1 MTDRKKT
8 TTDLRERVARLQAA
22 DEERLKAVEALRAS
36 EDFSASLLSNSPN
49 PVVVINP
56 DTSIRYVSPALLE
69 LTGFAEEEVLGA
81 EIPYPWWPEDKLDE
95 IGKSLETAM
104 AKGLRNIECAFEK
117 KSGEPFW
124 VQVSF
129 SPIEGG
135 GELKFFL
142 SNWIDITE
150 HKRIENKLAEERT
163 LLRTL
168 IDNLPDL
175 IYVKDAEGRFI
186 TGNIAV
192 ARLMGADGPE
202 ELVGK
207 TDFEF
212 HPEALARGYCADE
225 EEVMR
230 TGKPLIDRVETAI
243 APDGEERVFSTTKVP
258 LRDSDGNIIGIV
270 GMGRDITERTRAE
283 DLLKKSEE
291 ALAVTG
297 RMAKVGGWEL
307 DAKTLEVIWT
317 EETYR
322 IYELPVDKKPSLE
335 EAMSFYH
342 PDDRDKLATAIQ
354 DALDDGTPYDMEI
367 RFITA
372 TGKHLW
378 THTICM
384 PVVEDGKV
392 VSLSGTFQD
401 ITERKLAEEAL
412 AGERAL
418 LRTLIDNL
426 PERIYVK
433 DAEGRFVTGNLA
445 VARLM
450 GVDNPEDLVGK
461 TDFDF
466 LPEELASASFADQK
480 EVMRS
485 GDPIIGWEEKA
496 LDPKGET
503 QWISTTKVPLR
514 DAGGRVTGLV
524 GMDRDITRRKEL
536 EEEIKD
542 RNAELELRNLTDAL
556 TGALNRRFLNHD
568 LPILYDAFSRT
579 GIPVAIVMLDLDGL
593 KEINDTHGH
602 DVGDEAIRVFAST
615 TREILRRKTDMFI
628 RYGGDEFMLVLF
640 SATRRNSDATPADI
654 IAEESCN
661 ILLQKMRETNVAT
674 SKLDG
679 KPIRMTFS
687 AGVSGIEGQEP
698 LNDIIK
704 RADKALYVAKSN
716 GRNQVLRYTPDME
729 RNEEA

>member
-1 MTDRKKT
+1 MTDGKKT
-8 TTDLRERVARLQAA
+8 ATDLRERVARLQAA
-22 DEERLKAVEALRAS
+22 DEERAKAVEALRAS

-56 DTSIRYVSPALLE
+56 DMSIRYVSPALVE
-69 LTGFAEEEVLGA
+69 LTGFSSEEVLGA
-81 EIPYPWWPEDKLDE
+81 EIPYPWWPDDRIDE
-95 IGKSLETAM
+95 IGKSLEVAM
-104 AKGLRNIECAFEK
+104 AGGLRNVECAFAK

-129 SPIEGG
+129 SPIESG
-135 GELKFFL
+135 GELRYFL
-142 SNWIDITE
+142 SNWIDITQ
-150 HKRIENKLAEERT
+150 HKRVENKLAEERT

-175 IYVKDAEGRFI
+175 IYVKDAESRFV
-186 TGNIAV
+186 TGNLAV

-212 HPEALARGYCADE
+212 HPEDLARGYRADE

-230 TGKPLIDRVETAI
+230 TGKPLIGRVETAI
-243 APDGEERVFSTTKVP
+243 TPDGDARTFSTTKVP
-258 LRDSDGNIIGIV
+258 LQDSEGNVVGVV
-270 GMGRDITERTRAE
+270 GMGRDIT
-283 DLLKKSEE
+283 
-291 ALAVTG
+291 
-297 RMAKVGGWEL
+297 
-307 DAKTLEVIWT
+307 
-317 EETYR
+317 
-322 IYELPVDKKPSLE
+322 
-335 EAMSFYH
+335 
-342 PDDRDKLATAIQ
+342 DRK
-354 DALDDGTPYDMEI
+354 
-367 RFITA
+367 R
-372 TGKHLW
+372 
-378 THTICM
+378 
-384 PVVEDGKV
+384 VEDT
-392 VSLSGTFQD
+392 LAD
-401 ITERKLAEEAL
+401 ERS
-412 AGERAL
+412 L

-433 DAEGRFVTGNLA
+433 DTEGRFVTGNLA

-466 LPEELASASFADQK
+466 LPEERARGNFADQK

-485 GDPIIGWEEKA
+485 GEPIIGWEEKA
-496 LDPKGET
+496 SDAKGEL
-503 QWISTTKVPLR
+503 QWISTTKIPLR

-579 GIPVAIVMLDLDGL
+579 GIPVAIVMMDLDGL

-602 DVGDEAIRVFAST
+602 DIGDEALRVFAST

-640 SATRRNSDATPADI
+640 SATRRSPDATPADI
-654 IAEESCN
+654 VAEESCN

-674 SKLDG
+674 SRLDG

-687 AGVSGIEGQEP
+687 AGVSGIEGREP

-716 GRNQVLRYTPDME
+716 GRNQVVRYTPNME
-729 RNEEA
+729 RDEDA